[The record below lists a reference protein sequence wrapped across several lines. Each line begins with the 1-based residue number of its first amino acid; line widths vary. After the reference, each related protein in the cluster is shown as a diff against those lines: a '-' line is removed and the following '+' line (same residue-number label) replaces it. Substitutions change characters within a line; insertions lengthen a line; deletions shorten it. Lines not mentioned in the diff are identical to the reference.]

1 MEKLSLTQDLEY
13 LAIFSLVL
21 ILPKV
26 LLRLKIPTGITALT
40 IGLFFGYFDPA
51 IKEDTLFRFLSQ
63 IGITSLFVFA
73 GLEVNFKELH
83 EDRVYLSKYILKSTV
98 ALLLVSWGISDYFDL
113 NYQNSL
119 ILTLGILTPS
129 AGFII
134 NSLHSFDMT
143 KDHEYWIKSKAISKE
158 LVAIILMFI
167 ALQINDLKAMAIS
180 LGFFA
185 VLLIVMPVLFKF
197 FFKFVSPY
205 TPNSEVPL
213 LVVLSLICGVISKE
227 LGAYYLVGAF
237 MVGLVGSRFKHEIF
251 KDNEESIFTSLNSFF
266 NVFLPFYFFFA
277 GLKMPL
283 KNFTWDAAQI
293 GIVLLL
299 IFVPLRIV
307 LNSLSLKYLLKD
319 FVNQSYR
326 VSLSLMPTL
335 IFGLVIAGIL
345 IERGEV
351 PTVYIYALIVYTLIS
366 SLLPTILFNFQKK
379 EAVTEEQS

>member
-283 KNFTWDAAQI
+283 KNFTWDAAKI